1 MMQALIHFRPTHSAE
16 GNGLRGAFERPVEEL
31 VAHAAEEVLSLL
43 RKVESYAKRGYWCVG
58 YLRYEAASAFD
69 PAFVVHP
76 AEGPLARFG
85 VYEQFLPWPELL
97 AEPSAMAQW
106 QATLSRETFDA
117 QMAQIHASIAAGG
130 LYQVNYTAPLVG
142 SLQGQP
148 LDLFRSLL
156 RAQPHGYAAYIDS
169 GEEQVLSVSPE
180 LFFDWQAP
188 NILTRPMKGTA
199 PRGHDPAEDIA
210 LAEQLS
216 ASPKERAENVMIVDL
231 LRNDLSRLAEL
242 FSVQVLELFH
252 VETLPTVLQ
261 MSSDVVAKTRPDVGL
276 ADVFQALFPC
286 GSITGAPKVQAMR
299 LIQEL
304 EPQPRGVYCGAI
316 GVVRPGGHAT
326 FNVAIRTV
334 TLRDGRL
341 RCGIGSGITS
351 GAKAADEWAE
361 WRHKR
366 AFLERAS
373 QPFELLETLRLEEG
387 EVRDLS
393 RHFARME
400 RAAQHFSYPFAWPRM
415 EASLAEVVQAHPQG
429 TWRVRLL
436 LTATGQCRAEAYAL
450 AERPARARLAL
461 AECPLEEAHGE
472 FVRFK
477 TTRRAHY
484 EVFAPQT
491 PGIFDTLLWNEDG
504 QLTECTRSNVAV
516 QFGDRWVTPALSCGL
531 LGGVMRERLLE
542 EGWLKEGVIAREELP
557 QARGVAV
564 FNSLRGWM
572 EVELIMQNANGPDR
586 GIVWGPPGACRSNS
600 RD

>member
-1 MMQALIHFRPTHSAE
+1 MMQALIHFRPTHPGE
-16 GNGLRGAFERPVEEL
+16 GNGLRGAFKRPVEEL
-31 VAHAAEEVLSLL
+31 VAHAAEAVPALL

-69 PAFVVHP
+69 PAFTVHP
-76 AEGPLARFG
+76 ADGPLARFG

-97 AEPSAMAQW
+97 AEPSAIAQW
-106 QATLSRETFDA
+106 HATLSRETFDA
-117 QMAQIHASIAAGG
+117 QMAQIHESIAAGG
-130 LYQVNYTAPLVG
+130 LYQVNYTAQLVG
-142 SLQGQP
+142 SLQGKP
-148 LDLFRSLL
+148 LDLFQSLL
-156 RAQPHGYAAYIDS
+156 CAQPHGYAAYIDS

-199 PRGHDPAEDIA
+199 PRGRDPTEDIA

-231 LRNDLSRLAEL
+231 LRNDLSRISEL
-242 FSVQVLELFH
+242 FSVQVPELFL

-261 MSSDVVAKTRPDVGL
+261 MTSEVGAKTRPDVGL

-351 GAKAADEWAE
+351 SAQAANEWAE

-387 EVRDLS
+387 VLRDSS
-393 RHFARME
+393 RHLARME
-400 RAAQHFSYPFAWPRM
+400 RAARHFSYPFAQARI
-415 EASLAEVVQAHPQG
+415 EATLAQVLQAHPQG

-436 LTATGQCRAEAYAL
+436 LTATGECRAEAYAL
-450 AERPARARLAL
+450 AERPARARLVL
-461 AECPLEEAHGE
+461 AERPLEEAHGE

-516 QFGDRWVTPALSCGL
+516 QFGNCWVTPALSCGL
-531 LGGVMRERLLE
+531 LGGIMRERLLE

-557 QARGVAV
+557 HAQGVAV
-564 FNSLRGWM
+564 FNSLRGWIDA
-572 EVELIMQNANGPDR
+572 ELVGHKKRAADAAPF
-586 GIVWGPPGACRSNS
+586 PHFS
-600 RD
+600 